1 MLNAKQAAAE
11 LGIQPF
17 GDGFATGRDWKNRE
31 ESGLKMLNRATFPP
45 LPFTLLRPRL
55 PATHGVDELPV
66 SRFCHASKD
75 ARTLSEYVGKGGRS
89 SATGG
94 KGIVG
99 QAVAVICGGVAQPVS
114 SPRQSSVSSITFI
127 DRIVCFLL
135 F

>member
-55 PATHGVDELPV
+55 PARYRINKLSLSSSSH
-66 SRFCHASKD
+66 FCKLFE
-75 ARTLSEYVGKGGRS
+75 TLV
-89 SATGG
+89 
-94 KGIVG
+94 
-99 QAVAVICGGVAQPVS
+99 
-114 SPRQSSVSSITFI
+114 
-127 DRIVCFLL
+127 
-135 F
+135 